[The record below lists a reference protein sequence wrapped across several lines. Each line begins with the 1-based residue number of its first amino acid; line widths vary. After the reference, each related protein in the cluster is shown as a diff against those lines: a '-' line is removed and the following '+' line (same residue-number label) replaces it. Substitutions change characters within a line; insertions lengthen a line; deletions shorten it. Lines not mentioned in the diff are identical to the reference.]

1 MPRGWGFSKI
11 WRFIFPRF
19 LSPGIRVFENLGIFI
34 PEIGY
39 FLKFWDINA
48 RGSGIFI
55 PEIWDF
61 RNLGIFIPG
70 DWGFL
75 SQGVEIFVHG
85 NCGFFGDFLSPRSFG
100 DRDVFRWMRY
110 PTKKPPLVTDEI
122 KFIYLIFNDFS
133 KYNFTKHQSLLIAI
147 YFNVYY

>member
-55 PEIWDF
+55 PEIGDFLKFWDIIARGLGILF
-61 RNLGIFIPG
+61 LGIGDFDPLDWGFLSRGLGIFIPG
-70 DWGFL
+70 IGDIWGWGFFR
-75 SQGVEIFVHG
+75 GMG
-85 NCGFFGDFLSPRSFG
+85 NP
-100 DRDVFRWMRY
+100 
-110 PTKKPPLVTDEI
+110 I
-122 KFIYLIFNDFS
+122 KSHL
-133 KYNFTKHQSLLIAI
+133 
-147 YFNVYY
+147 